1 MGELMGAHAGTHIS
15 RNEGTRKVSGERHI
29 SKKTLAASPS
39 SDKSHRVEAFG
50 VKISRDTITHLVSH
64 FVLGLGTLK
73 INLEPTLQVAMREQE
88 GNRRWGGGRR
98 VWSR

>member
-39 SDKSHRVEAFG
+39 SDKSHGVEAFG
-50 VKISRDTITHLVSH
+50 VKQNISRCNHSPCESLRAGAGDAEDESGTHTIS
-64 FVLGLGTLK
+64 GDERK
-73 INLEPTLQVAMREQE
+73 E
-88 GNRRWGGGRR
+88 GNRRWGGG
-98 VWSR
+98 